1 MRNRDVLLLALASLV
16 VGLGAGFGGGYA
28 IWGTSSSS
36 DASSQG
42 GLPFVLQ
49 LVICLLQGI
58 A

>member
-1 MRNRDVLLLALASLV
+1 MLLLALASLV

-49 LVICLLQGI
+49 LVMCLL
-58 A
+58 